1 MRENGQVDPVD
12 KKLWKHSENQK
23 MLNYQ
28 VLGHIHITV
37 ILQLRKDSS
46 KLHNTH

>member
-28 VLGHIHITV
+28 MLGHITV
-37 ILQLRKDSS
+37 ILQLRKDNS
-46 KLHNTH
+46 KLYNTH